1 MHYDGI
7 VVGGGPAGISAA
19 LTLRRRNK
27 TVALFTGGLEDIPLY
42 KAKQIDNYPGC
53 PRISGRE
60 LLETM
65 ERQARQEGVEIISG
79 RVTALMPMEP
89 GFGVAAG
96 QDFYQCGALVLC
108 TGIAPAGVFPG
119 EKELLGRGVSYCVT
133 CDGMLYR
140 GKDVCLVG
148 FTGQTEEEARLL
160 EDMGLPGE
168 GIHPA
173 GEEIRRGG
181 RRAVEAL
188 TVGGERYPC
197 QGVFI
202 LRPGHHAGRP
212 DGGLSHGRAHVAVGP
227 GYVYQYPGGVCR
239 WRLCRQAV
247 SGRQG
252 RRGGEC
258 GGNLRRPVPG
268 DEGIGGR
275 GV

>member
-160 EDMGLPGE
+160 EDMGCRVKVFTQQGKKYAVE
-168 GIHPA
+168 GD
-173 GEEIRRGG
+173 G
-181 RRAVEAL
+181 RVEAL

-202 LRPGHHAGRP
+202 LRPATMP
-212 DGGLSHGRAHVAVGP
+212 DALMEGLAMDGAHVAVGRDMSTNIP
-227 GYVYQYPGGVCR
+227 GVFAAGDCAGKPYQAAK
-239 WRLCRQAV
+239 AV
-247 SGRQG
+247 
-252 RRGGEC
+252 GE
-258 GGNLRRPVPG
+258 GNVA
-268 DEGIGGR
+268 GISAAR
-275 GV
+275 YLETKE